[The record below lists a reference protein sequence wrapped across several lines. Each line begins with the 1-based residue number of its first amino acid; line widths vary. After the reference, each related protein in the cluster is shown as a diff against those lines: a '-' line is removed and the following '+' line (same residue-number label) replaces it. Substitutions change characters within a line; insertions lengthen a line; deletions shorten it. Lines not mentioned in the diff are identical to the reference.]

1 MIPGNLWGNILLLT
15 MATTGMSFTMSPYEA
30 KKNSGLVLF
39 IFFLI
44 LAAGLSSLSN
54 MLLY

>member
-1 MIPGNLWGNILLLT
+1 